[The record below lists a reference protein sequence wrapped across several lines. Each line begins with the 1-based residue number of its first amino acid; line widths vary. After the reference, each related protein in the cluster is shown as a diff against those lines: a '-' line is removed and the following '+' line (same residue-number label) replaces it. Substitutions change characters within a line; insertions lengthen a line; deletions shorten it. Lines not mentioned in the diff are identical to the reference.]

1 MSKKNIAI
9 LGGGNLGVAIAKGLM
24 KSELSEHY
32 AVTVTRRNIQSLNDL
47 KELGVTVHSNNKE
60 AVEKAD
66 LIILAVQPKQLDTLL
81 GDIKSVIDHK
91 KHTVVSVITGITI
104 ADIAAVLGMQV
115 KVIRAMPNTAIAI
128 GQSMTC
134 IASANASPDAI
145 EEVKT
150 IFEAMGRA
158 MIIDEKLMQ
167 AATVLGA
174 CGIAFFLRF
183 IRAASQGGTEVGFHA
198 EEAQLIASQ
207 TALGAASLLLETNQH
222 PEEAIDK
229 VTTPQGCT
237 IAGLNE
243 MEHHGLSSALIKG
256 IVASYKKIDK
266 IT

>member
-1 MSKKNIAI
+1 MSKKSIAI
-9 LGGGNLGVAIAKGLM
+9 LGGGNLGVAIAKGLT
-24 KSELSEHY
+24 KPALSAQY
-32 AVTVTRRNIQSLNDL
+32 DVIVTRRNIQMLEPLKSL
-47 KELGVTVHSNNKE
+47 GITVSNNNKE
-60 AVEKAD
+60 AVEKSD
-66 LIILAVQPKQLDTLL
+66 LIILAVQPKQLNGLL
-81 GDIKSVIDHK
+81 EEIKPVLNSK
-91 KHTVVSVITGITI
+91 KHTLISVITGIEI
-104 ADIAAVLGMQV
+104 IDIANIIGDQI

-134 IASANASPDAI
+134 IATANASS
-145 EEVKT
+145 EMLNEVKT
-150 IFEAMGRA
+150 IFEAVGKA
-158 MIIDEKLMQ
+158 MIIDERLMQ

-174 CGIAFFLRF
+174 CGIAYFLRF

-256 IVASYKKIDK
+256 IVASYKKIEK
-266 IT
+266 IV

>member
-1 MSKKNIAI
+1 M
-9 LGGGNLGVAIAKGLM
+9 GVAIAKGLT
-24 KSELSEHY
+24 KPALSAQY
-32 AVTVTRRNIQSLNDL
+32 DVIVTRRNIQMLEPLKSLGITISN
-47 KELGVTVHSNNKE
+47 NNKE
-60 AVEKAD
+60 AAEKSD
-66 LIILAVQPKQLDTLL
+66 LIILAVQPKQLTGLLEEIKPILNSKQHTL
-81 GDIKSVIDHK
+81 I
-91 KHTVVSVITGITI
+91 SVITGIEI
-104 ADIAAVLGMQV
+104 RDIASVIGDQI

-134 IASANASPDAI
+134 IASTNASS
-145 EEVKT
+145 ETLNEVKT
-150 IFEAMGRA
+150 IFEAVGKA
-158 MIIDEKLMQ
+158 MIIDERLMQ

-174 CGIAFFLRF
+174 CGIAYFLRF

-256 IVASYKKIDK
+256 IVASYKKIEK
-266 IT
+266 IV

>member
-24 KSELSEHY
+24 KPSLSLQY
-32 AVTVTRRNIQSLNDL
+32 DVVITRRKVQLLEPL
-47 KELGVTVHSNNKE
+47 KAFGITVLSNNKE

-66 LIILAVQPKQLDTLL
+66 LIILAVQPKQLNSLL
-81 GDIKSVIDHK
+81 EEIKPVVDQK
-91 KHTVVSVITGITI
+91 KHTLISVITGIETS
-104 ADIAAVLGMQV
+104 DISEVMGNQV

-134 IASANASPDAI
+134 IATTNASDDTLD
-145 EEVKT
+145 EVKT
-150 IFEAMGRA
+150 IFEAMGKA

-256 IVASYKKIDK
+256 IVASYKKIEK
-266 IT
+266 II